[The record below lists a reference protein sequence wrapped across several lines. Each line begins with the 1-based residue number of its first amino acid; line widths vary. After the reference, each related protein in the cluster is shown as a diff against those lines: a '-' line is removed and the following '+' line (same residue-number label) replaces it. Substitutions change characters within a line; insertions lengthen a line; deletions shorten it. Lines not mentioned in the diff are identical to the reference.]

1 VGGRR
6 LSARRGG
13 DRGAAGRGQ
22 DSVTLALARVA
33 AHGGER
39 VCVLDCDV
47 RQPAFGRLLDADSEL
62 GLSDLLMGQATDA
75 QVIRQDTLSGM
86 RFIAAGTVSAMPS
99 ICSQSAAMVG
109 LLARLRDQFD
119 LVLLDAAPAQA
130 MTDTRI
136 IAGLA
141 DATLLCLRW
150 NATRLALPSTR
161 SRCSAR
167 LAQMSSASP

>member
-1 VGGRR
+1 
-6 LSARRGG
+6 
-13 DRGAAGRGQ
+13 
-22 DSVTLALARVA
+22 
-33 AHGGER
+33 
-39 VCVLDCDV
+39 
-47 RQPAFGRLLDADSEL
+47 LLDADSEL

-86 RFIAAGTVSAMPS
+86 RFIAAGTVSADAFNLFT
-99 ICSQSAAMVG
+99 SAAMVG

-150 NATRLALPSTR
+150 NATPLGVAEHALALLSQAGANVIGVALTR
-161 SRCSAR
+161 IDPRAHLRSGAADAEVYHAR
-167 LAQMSSASP
+167 YGGYFRG